1 MSSKLTPRHSPD
13 SGSTHAISYGQLRAL
28 LASCAFLILVSF
40 AAGYFWGVGSSVEQL
55 STQLDQEAFSDQ
67 ISASLMPMQTEETEE
82 DDEQGE
88 PLLDEI
94 ADQEVAIEE
103 EGQQVSAEHTYH
115 AQLAGFG
122 NKESAQRFAQ
132 KLIKKKI
139 PVIVNAVHTKTNR
152 GKSITWYQVVT
163 ESYSTKEE
171 LVALVEQLKETE
183 RLKDPQIV
191 YC

>member
-1 MSSKLTPRHSPD
+1 MINKVSITPNRE
-13 SGSTHAISYGQLRAL
+13 LCKAL
-28 LASCAFLILVSF
+28 CCTQRYQVLIVAGVLFFMIASFIT
-40 AAGYFWGVGSSVEQL
+40 GYFWGVGSALEQI

-67 ISASLMPMQTEETEE
+67 ISASLIPMQMSDDEREEQCQDDTADHDIDESPVTEE
-82 DDEQGE
+82 Q
-88 PLLDEI
+88 
-94 ADQEVAIEE
+94 DQ
-103 EGQQVSAEHTYH
+103 QMCAERTYY

-122 NKESAQRFAQ
+122 NKQSAYRFAQ

-139 PVIVNAVHTKTNR
+139 PVIVNPIHSRTMR

-191 YC
+191 HS